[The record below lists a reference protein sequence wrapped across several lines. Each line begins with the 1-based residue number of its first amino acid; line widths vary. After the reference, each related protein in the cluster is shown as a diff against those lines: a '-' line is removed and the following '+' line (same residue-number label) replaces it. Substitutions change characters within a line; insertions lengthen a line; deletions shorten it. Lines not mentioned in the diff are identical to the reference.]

1 MPESVGNL
9 LRIALIR
16 AQACAMGIKS
26 LTQVGQEIRMYQ
38 SKLDLD
44 MWEELSDITGG
55 RLRLMLGSMGED
67 YAYIKLKSGE
77 KELILI
83 SKMFEKYLDL
93 MKGKDV

>member
-1 MPESVGNL
+1 
-9 LRIALIR
+9 
-16 AQACAMGIKS
+16 MGIKQ
-26 LTQVGQEIRMYQ
+26 LTQLGNEVRMYQ

-44 MWEELSDITGG
+44 MWEELSDITDG
-55 RLRLMLGSMGED
+55 RLRLMLGSTGDD

-77 KELILI
+77 NSLILI